1 MFPLIW
7 DFGTLDSDTEEK
19 YVRQMIQKL
28 VREGE
33 VAGEDSEP
41 LLGVLSTCQRF
52 MRRQTDECS
61 FVSLRDVERTLKV
74 LAWFED
80 KTDLIHERLRQ
91 KEDLLED
98 VEDFAISLALAVGV
112 TYLGRYSVSVV
123 S

>member
-41 LLGVLSTCQRF
+41 LLGVLSACQRY

-112 TYLGRYSVSVV
+112 TYLGRYSVLS
-123 S
+123 